1 MLPLDRVLVLGTVT
15 LLPSLMAS
23 MTLLLSWCQGA
34 AQIFPW
40 LDATNRS
47 AMPQETARD
56 AAEMISALE
65 HRAKTVSLL
74 EESLMRNPK
83 MMLA

>member
-1 MLPLDRVLVLGTVT
+1 MDRVLVLGTVT

-23 MTLLLSWCQGA
+23 ATLLLSWCQGA
-34 AQIFPW
+34 AKMFSW
-40 LDATNRS
+40 LEEPNRS
-47 AMPQETARD
+47 ALPQETARD

-65 HRAKTVSLL
+65 HMAMIVSLL
-74 EESLMRNPK
+74 EEALRTNPK